1 MLKSQI
7 LKGGHQVQN
16 QAQKQMQKVIVGLGE
31 LLWDLLPSGKRLGG
45 APANFTVMSS
55 RLGNRGVIASR
66 LGTDPLAIEASQV
79 LKAFTSDIS
88 LLQTDTEHPT
98 GTVGVE
104 LRGNE
109 PHYIIHEPAAWDFM
123 EWTPEWRSLAQ
134 SADAVCFGSLAQ
146 RHPVSRA
153 TIRDFLSTTRR
164 DCVRVFDVNL
174 RPPFFSVDV
183 IDSSLASATI
193 FKLNEVEVP
202 EVLAMLGM
210 ARPKDR
216 DEAGLLAAA
225 HSLLRKYP
233 IQLVAITM
241 GGEGSLLA
249 TRESSH
255 RHRGVPTTVADTV
268 GAGDAFTAA
277 LVQAYLAGASLA
289 QMNEAGNRWGG
300 WVASQRGAMPPLDGA
315 TLANI
320 TAQIQSAGDHAALS

>member
-1 MLKSQI
+1 MLRSRI
-7 LKGGHQVQN
+7 LKGGRM
-16 QAQKQMQKVIVGLGE
+16 QKQMQKVIVGLGE

-66 LGTDPLAIEASQV
+66 LGNDPLAAEACGV
-79 LKAFTSDIS
+79 LKAFPADIS
-88 LLQTDTEHPT
+88 LLQTDPTHAT
-98 GTVGVE
+98 GTVRVE
-104 LRGNE
+104 IRGNE

-146 RHPVSRA
+146 RNPASRA
-153 TIRDFLSTTRR
+153 TIREFLSATRP

-183 IDSSLASATI
+183 VDSSLTSATI

-202 EVLAMLGM
+202 EVLAMLGFP
-210 ARPKDR
+210 RPKDKG
-216 DEAGLLAAA
+216 EAALLAAA
-225 HSLLRKYP
+225 RSLLQKYP

-249 TRESSH
+249 ARESFH
-255 RHRGVPTTVADTV
+255 RHPGIATTVADTV

-277 LVQAYLAGASLA
+277 LVHAYLRDASLPE
-289 QMNEAGNRWGG
+289 MNEAGNRWGG

-315 TLANI
+315 TLAAI
-320 TAQIQSAGDHAALS
+320 TEQIQSAGSRPTLS

>member
-1 MLKSQI
+1 
-7 LKGGHQVQN
+7 
-16 QAQKQMQKVIVGLGE
+16 MQKVIVGLGE

-66 LGTDPLAIEASQV
+66 LGNDPLAAEAREV
-79 LKAFTSDIS
+79 LQAFPADIS
-88 LLQTDTEHPT
+88 LLQTDPVHAT

-104 LRGNE
+104 IRGGE

-146 RHPVSRA
+146 RNSASRA
-153 TIRDFLSTTRR
+153 TIRDFLSATRP

-174 RPPFFSVDV
+174 RPPFFSVDI

-202 EVLAMLGM
+202 EVLAMLGLP
-210 ARPKDR
+210 RPADKS
-216 DEAGLLAAA
+216 EASLLAATR
-225 HSLLRKYP
+225 SLLQKYP
-233 IQLVAITM
+233 IRLVAITM

-249 TRESSH
+249 TRESHH
-255 RHRGVPTTVADTV
+255 RHYGIATTVADTV

-277 LVQAYLAGASLA
+277 LVQAYLVGASLI

-300 WVASQRGAMPPLDGA
+300 WVASQRGAMPPLDSA
-315 TLANI
+315 TLSAIN
-320 TAQIQSAGDHAALS
+320 AQIHSAGDRPTLS